1 MTTCRQMGRINVD
14 SLHPSQSVCVC
25 VCGGDMGRGGLLVN
39 GYLYGGVS
47 ALSGAGEPFSIF
59 CVIKL

>member
-1 MTTCRQMGRINVD
+1 MGRINVD
-14 SLHPSQSVCVC
+14 SLHPSECVR
-25 VCGGDMGRGGLLVN
+25 VCGREREEEGVVN